1 MNLTKKSSVKVFMKS
16 RDEYVLVDSTDTT
29 IMELADRMVLK
40 GHYNRRVFAR
50 AEYLR
55 KTTLRGK
62 IETAFRK
69 LSYAVTGYHDYG
81 ITLGEALKWWD
92 GEDFSEDY
100 EAQLMKEERNNP
112 KPESRGEVR

>member
-16 RDEYVLVDSTDTT
+16 RDEHVLVDSTDTT
-29 IMELADRMVLK
+29 TMELADRMVLK

-62 IETAFRK
+62 IAVAKRK
-69 LSYAVTGYHDYG
+69 LSYALTGYHDYG
-81 ITLGEALKWWD
+81 INLGEALKWWD

-100 EAQLMKEERNNP
+100 EAQLMKEERDN
-112 KPESRGEVR
+112 ERG

>member
-1 MNLTKKSSVKVFMKS
+1 MIKVYVKS
-16 RDEYVLVDSTDTT
+16 RDEYVTVASNKKRT
-29 IMELADRMVLK
+29 MELLDRIALR
-40 GHYNRRVFAR
+40 GHWHRRVFAR

-62 IETAFRK
+62 IEVAARK
-69 LSYAVTGYHDYG
+69 LSYAMTGYHDYG

-100 EAQLMKEERNNP
+100 EAQLMKEERDNGTNR
-112 KPESRGEVR
+112 SQN